1 MIGIDP
7 EKACFIVVKAREY
20 EVKVPPVEPDPG
32 SNPTDESMV
41 EILSDYPGDATYQE
55 LKAFLDALNEEE
67 MVSLLALVWLGR
79 GDFSKGE
86 WESALEQAR
95 EVRDEKAA
103 DYLLGIPLLPDY
115 LEMALAEFEYSCEE
129 FELGRL

>member
-7 EKACFIVVKAREY
+7 EKVCFIVVKAREY

-32 SNPTDESMV
+32 SNPADEAMV
-41 EILSDYPGDATYQE
+41 EILSDYPEDATYEE
-55 LKAFLDALNEEE
+55 LKAFLDALNEDE

-79 GDFSKGE
+79 GDFSKEE

-95 EVRDEKAA
+95 EVRDAKAA
-103 DYLLGIPLLPDY
+103 DYLLGMPLLPDY
-115 LEMALAEFEYSCEE
+115 LEAALSEFEYSCEE
-129 FELGRL
+129 FEMGRL